1 MLVPIILYHRIDI
14 SPINSQ
20 YYVPPE
26 KFDEEMKLLHDWGYT
41 TITTELLIKA
51 INEGADLP
59 PRPILITFDDGHLNN
74 YTTAFPIMQKYGFTG
89 VLYIVA
95 NYMGADQYMN
105 ADQIKEMACR
115 RLGSGKP
122 QRQPPGSDITR
133 T

>member
-1 MLVPIILYHRIDI
+1 MIGVT
-14 SPINSQ
+14 
-20 YYVPPE
+20 
-26 KFDEEMKLLHDWGYT
+26 T

-51 INEGADLP
+51 VNEGADLP

-74 YTTAFPIMQKYGFTG
+74 YTTAFPIMKKYGFTG

-105 ADQIKEMACR
+105 AGFNQGNGIC
-115 RLGSGKP
+115 RLGS
-122 QRQPPGSDITR
+122 RQPPWLITW